1 MPSLQGNTQPI
12 LFSIQGA
19 LILKLV
25 PHSANLARHS
35 PFSSQCF
42 HFLWYLWVF
51 WYCYQRSL
59 HLPLSNQAPLTLVHR
74 CQTKLILCCHIHRVF
89 WNRNFVLVRIFWIAG
104 ASRWFSL
111 LCLVIQNHQSLC
123 GWAHRATYEAFDSQL
138 FGFCLDRP
146 YHPGSGRFRSWYRGD
161 TSCSNPSWR

>member
-51 WYCYQRSL
+51 WCYYQRNL
-59 HLPLSNQAPLTLVHR
+59 LLLLSNQAPLTLVHR
-74 CQTKLILCCHIHRVF
+74 CQTKLILYCHIHRVF
-89 WNRNFVLVRIFWIAG
+89 WSQNFALRHTFWIEG
-104 ASRWFSL
+104 ASRWFEPLYLIVQS
-111 LCLVIQNHQSLC
+111 HQSLC
-123 GWAHRATYEAFDSQL
+123 EWAHRATCVAFNSQL
-138 FGFCLDRP
+138 FGFCLGRP
-146 YHPGSGRFRSWYRGD
+146 CHLRNARFRSLCRGG
-161 TSCSNPSWR
+161 TSCSDLSLR